1 MLNRML
7 ILATLLL
14 SSNMAW
20 AISAETGKITSLSIG
35 EGGYVSVYLDG
46 TDDNSQCSGGARW
59 TLYKNDPMFEGK
71 YSTLL
76 AAYISGKTI
85 GLRHLS
91 STCGMYSGNII
102 EMISIN
108 LSNQSQ

>member
-1 MLNRML
+1 MFNRML

-14 SSNMAW
+14 SSNTAW
-20 AISAETGKITSLSIG
+20 AISSETGKITTLHIG
-35 EGGYVSVYLDG
+35 EGGVYVSVYLDG

-59 TLYKNDPMFEGK
+59 TIHISDPMFEGK

-76 AAYISGKTI
+76 AAHISGKTI

-91 STCGMYSGNII
+91 STCGLYSGNII
-102 EMISIN
+102 ELISFPR
-108 LSNQSQ
+108 QSQ